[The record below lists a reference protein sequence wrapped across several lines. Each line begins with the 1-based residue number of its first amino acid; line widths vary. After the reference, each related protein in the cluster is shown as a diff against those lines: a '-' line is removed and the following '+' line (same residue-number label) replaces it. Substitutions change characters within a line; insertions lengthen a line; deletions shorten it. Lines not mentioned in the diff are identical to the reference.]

1 MGTKINRTFSFN
13 QYTID
18 ALELLMTN
26 ANISNASD
34 YLRQLIDDECVRQK
48 ISIDKE
54 EYHHTVS
61 NRNERSEL
69 VRAVKNNSLEIAKQ
83 NAKLNEIT
91 KMLYQLRDGQNSY
104 LNEINVDPT
113 PYESE
118 TESDKVKQHPA
129 LVNAA
134 ANYDKKMRRLAIE
147 KQNSGKQENR

>member
-1 MGTKINRTFSFN
+1 MGTKINRTYSLD
-13 QYTID
+13 QYTVD
-18 ALELLMTN
+18 CLVLLMTD
-26 ANISNASD
+26 ANIDNASE
-34 YLRQLIDDECVRQK
+34 YIRQLIIAECERRK

-69 VRAVKNNSLEIAKQ
+69 ARAVKNNSLEIAKQ

-134 ANYDKKMRRLAIE
+134 VNYENKMRRLSIE
-147 KQNSGKQENR
+147 KANK